1 MPWGQGAKWESRN
14 QDSKAR
20 SGGTANGKWSQ
31 TILET
36 ERWWRFKQVCEG
48 EPGSL
53 KRMSHTPAV
62 SFPLF
67 LSPPISLSPP
77 PQAPPRQGS
86 SLSCS
91 E

>member
-20 SGGTANGKWSQ
+20 TGGTANGKWSQ

-36 ERWWRFKQVCEG
+36 ERWWRFRQVCEG

-53 KRMSHTPAV
+53 IRDRRNSIVNIP
-62 SFPLF
+62 
-67 LSPPISLSPP
+67 
-77 PQAPPRQGS
+77 
-86 SLSCS
+86 
-91 E
+91 